1 MVTESQGSVAP
12 SSRFQLVIIFFKELF
27 RMSNVLSTASLPVFK
42 LFLGNLKTCLQKTLT
57 NAAERGFDTQ
67 VLVEYRLAPDMLPF
81 KRQILIACDAAKLGA
96 ARIAGLDAPKFDD
109 TETSFEQLIERVSK
123 TIDWIETVTPQ
134 AMDQA
139 AGREVT
145 FTVGKETKTMVAED
159 YLLHW
164 VLPNMF
170 FHITT
175 AYSILRHN
183 GVPLGKRD
191 YLAGSLMA

>member
-96 ARIAGLDAPKFDD
+96 ARIAGLEAPKFDD

-139 AGREVT
+139 AGRDVT